1 MAQSKSALG
10 HFYWPKQT
18 ERRNIMAGT
27 QEGRSQGQHQDQEG
41 PQDHDSR
48 RVQSNGA
55 QSRPQKGPSQVPAAG
70 SVRRLGH
77 SATTDAA
84 GRTSQQGGSPG
95 GAPGGGQ
102 QMGQL
107 MQLLQVIA
115 KASQALGQVFPASS
129 PMVTAIQDQ
138 LQQIQSKVAETQRPT
153 QPQAPPI

>member
-1 MAQSKSALG
+1 M
-10 HFYWPKQT
+10 P
-18 ERRNIMAGT
+18 
-27 QEGRSQGQHQDQEG
+27 QGA
-41 PQDHDSR
+41 P
-48 RVQSNGA
+48 
-55 QSRPQKGPSQVPAAG
+55 
-70 SVRRLGH
+70 
-77 SATTDAA
+77 
-84 GRTSQQGGSPG
+84 QQGGAPG